1 MRLRSDGNLA
11 LQNGV
16 SFLDQLL
23 LDSIFLDLL
32 LPELGCILAL
42 SDLDLLL
49 EVNLVLVLLK
59 FGQLL
64 FDLAS
69 LVQVLDGFL
78 ALVQSNNSKI
88 VYSVVGYII
97 RKQLAPR
104 SGNFLH
110 STS

>member
-1 MRLRSDGNLA
+1 MFITLRLRSDGNLA

-23 LDSIFLDLL
+23 LDRIFLDLL

-78 ALVQSNNSKI
+78 ALNL
-88 VYSVVGYII
+88 VGES
-97 RKQLAPR
+97 LAL
-104 SGNFLH
+104 NILHFL
-110 STS
+110 SYLLLA